1 MIDQLFK
8 IIPIYVDTIDNQI
21 RDKKFPD
28 KVEYLKKVRKL
39 NETNV
44 PKIQTS
50 FFEGIRLT
58 YKAKKYQIINNTLL
72 IISVILFFSF
82 FVLKNIDEKYS
93 FEIQTV
99 PLETIVVIFATLS
112 LLLCVLISFGFN
124 AIRSTVYRLFGEI
137 DLYEPKPKPSTT
149 STINKNKSNGK

>member
-44 PKIQTS
+44 SIIQTS

-93 FEIQTV
+93 FEIQSV

-124 AIRSTVYRLFGEI
+124 AIRSTVYKLFGKI
-137 DLYEPKPKPSTT
+137 DEFEPKTRTSTT